1 MNKDKVNIIIPVYNS
16 YEFVIKCI
24 DSVIKN
30 TPKEEYNLIIVND
43 NSTDERMIS
52 YLLNLENK
60 KIDNIFIHHNK
71 KNVGFIESINIGIQ
85 LDANY
90 NKENFSMNTLTK
102 SEEDDIINDILLLN
116 SMTEVTNNWL
126 KKIKKIAYSKE
137 NIGTVVPLINDSS
150 IFTNLEYNE
159 YIKINNLDE
168 YSKLIENTSIR
179 LYPEISISIGSCMYI
194 KRNVI
199 DDIGLFQYESY
210 PKEYLKKNIFYLDLK
225 EKNYINVLCDDTF
238 IYKDN
243 NNVKSSDG
251 ELYCYNINN
260 NFKVPQQFL
269 SIKENIN
276 LQMKIRNTKPNVLFI
291 SHNDISGREGFI
303 GGTEIHIKDL
313 IYNIT
318 EINSFLLY
326 IDNDYMHLNA
336 YIDKNILNFKFKLD
350 KKITMLD
357 FTNIQ
362 YKDYLDN
369 IVKYFNIDCIHVQH
383 FFRHTFDAVD
393 IAKQYNIPIYLTL
406 HDYYLICPKV
416 NLLDESNKYCLDKI
430 SLGRCNNCLKKSY
443 GYENNTILVWN
454 TNVYKCLKKIDRIFA
469 PSQSVVENFKRYYRE
484 MCGEFNINI
493 EVIEHG
499 TTSLFINNRKES
511 DIFRIAF
518 VGAIVPHKGS
528 GLIYDIITQN
538 KNSNIEWHI
547 FGNIRDNKLN
557 LLQNKSLIK
566 HGKYEV
572 NQIQNLLISNNI
584 NLVCILSICPETYSY
599 TLSES
604 ISSRIPVLVNNLG
617 ALSERVSKYN
627 CGWILNEELSS
638 QYILNYI
645 NKIINSKEEYISKL
659 SSLDKL
665 RLLSK
670 EEECNIYKNIY
681 LDTNNKTLNTDYKIN
696 RYMLNTDY
704 KVETTDNELATVM
717 MLSYNNLQYM
727 KSAIKSVLK
736 QTYKQIELIIND
748 DGSKAFDNE
757 FVNDITLYIEENKGS
772 NLINYRIEK
781 NEVNLG
787 IVKSYN
793 KIINLSKGN
802 YLIPLCCDDEFYDE
816 NTIKGIGQYFN
827 SSDKLI
833 ATGYRACY
841 DEDLKHFKCIKP
853 QKEDIE
859 HLYKSP
865 IELYEYLCKDNF
877 IAGAC
882 TSYTRKF
889 IEKYGQFDED
899 YVLLEDWGRYLNIT
913 RRGCSIGFINSI
925 LIKYRDGGIT
935 TSKTNN
941 TKSKR
946 ILLNDVSVL
955 KNKEILPYKNAIQR
969 ASDLGNYK
977 INDSYSNDIN
987 IQQIKDFQGIDKLKV
1002 NSNQIHL
1009 TSIIILTYNQLEYT
1023 KLCIESIRKFT
1034 PQDSYEI
1041 IVVDNGSSDGTVD
1054 WLKEQNDIKVI
1065 LNKENLGFSKG
1076 CNQGINVSIGE
1087 NILLLN
1093 NDTIVTPNWLYN
1105 MDRSLWK
1112 EDKIAAV
1119 SCMSNYVTNNQQI
1132 EVEYTNIYSML
1143 AFALNF
1149 NILNFDKHDQMDKLI
1164 GFCMMIKKEV
1174 INKIGLL
1181 DENFLIGNFED
1192 DDYCL
1197 RMRKAGYKLILC
1209 KDTFIHHFG
1218 SISFKNTPTLDIFEI
1233 SRINEE
1239 KFKNK
1244 WNL

>member
-1 MNKDKVNIIIPVYNS
+1 MNKNKVNIIIPIYNS
-16 YEFVIKCI
+16 YESVIKCI
-24 DSVIKN
+24 GSVIKN
-30 TPKEEYNLIIVND
+30 TPKEEYNLIIIND
-43 NSTDERMIS
+43 NSTDERIIN

-60 KIDNIFIHHNK
+60 KFDNIFILHN
-71 KNVGFIESINIGIQ
+71 NQYLGFIESINIGIRF
-85 LDANY
+85 DTDY
-90 NKENFSMNTLTK
+90 NKEDK
-102 SEEDDIINDILLLN
+102 IINDVLLLN
-116 SMTEVTNNWL
+116 SLTEVTKNWL
-126 KKIKKIAYSKE
+126 KKIKNVAYSKE
-137 NIGTVVPLINDSS
+137 NIGTVVPLTNDNS
-150 IFTNLEYNE
+150 IFTNLEYDE
-159 YIKINNLDE
+159 RIKINNLE
-168 YSKLIENTSIR
+168 KYSQLIENTSIK
-179 LYPEISISIGSCMYI
+179 LYPETSISIGSCMYI

-199 DDIGLFQYESY
+199 DEIGPFQYESY
-210 PKEYLKKNIFYLDLK
+210 PEEYLKKNIFYLNLK
-225 EKNYINVLCDDTF
+225 GKNYINILCDDTF
-238 IYKDN
+238 IYKEN
-243 NNVKSSDG
+243 NNIKNLNQES
-251 ELYCYNINN
+251 YRYNINN
-260 NFKVPQQFL
+260 NFKIPKQFL
-269 SIKENIN
+269 SIKNNIN
-276 LQMKIRNTKPNVLFI
+276 LQLKIRNAKTNVLFI
-291 SHNDISGREGFI
+291 SHNDISGRDGFI
-303 GGTEIHIKDL
+303 GGTEIHINDL
-313 IYNIT
+313 IYNIS

-336 YIDKNILNFKFKLD
+336 YIDENILNFKFKLD
-350 KKITMLD
+350 KKISTLD
-357 FTNIQ
+357 FTNKQ

-369 IVKYFNIDCIHVQH
+369 IVKYFNINCIHVQH
-383 FFRHTFDAVD
+383 FFRHTFDVVD

-416 NLLDESNKYCLDKI
+416 NLLDQNDEYCLDKI
-430 SLGRCNNCLKKSY
+430 SLNKCNKCLKKTY
-443 GYENNTILVWN
+443 GYENNTILKWN
-454 TNVYKCLKKIDRIFA
+454 TIVYKYLKKFDRIFA
-469 PSQSVVENFKRYYRE
+469 PSKSVVENFKKYYIN
-484 MCGEFNINI
+484 MYKEFNINI

-499 TTSLFINNRKES
+499 TTSLFINNRKKS

-518 VGAIVPHKGS
+518 VGSMVPHKGS

-566 HGKYEV
+566 HGKYEA

-584 NLVCILSICPETYSY
+584 DLVCILSICPETYSY
-599 TLSES
+599 TLNES
-604 ISSRIPVLVNNLG
+604 ISSRIPVLVSGLG
-617 ALSERVSKYN
+617 ALNERVSKYN

-645 NKIINSKEEYISKL
+645 NKIINNKDEYISKL

-665 RLLSK
+665 KLLSK
-670 EEECNIYKNIY
+670 EDECNRYKNIY
-681 LDTNNKTLNTDYKIN
+681 LDINNKALNTNYKIN
-696 RYMLNTDY
+696 RYMLNANY
-704 KVETTDNELATVM
+704 KIDTIDNEIATVM

-748 DGSKAFDNE
+748 DGSKEFDNE
-757 FVNDITLYIEENKGS
+757 FVNDIRLYIEENKGN

-781 NEVNLG
+781 NEVNVG

-793 KIINLSKGN
+793 KIINLAKGN

-816 NTIKGIGQYFN
+816 NTIKSIVQYFN

-833 ATGYRACY
+833 VTGYRACY
-841 DEDLKHFKCIKP
+841 DENLKHFNCLKP
-853 QKEDIE
+853 QKEDIDY
-859 HLYKSP
+859 LYKSP

-882 TSYTRKF
+882 TSYTKKF
-889 IEKYGQFDED
+889 IEEYGKFDED
-899 YVLLEDWGRYLNIT
+899 YVLLEDWGKYLNIT

-925 LIKYRDGGIT
+925 LIKYREGGIT
-935 TSKTNN
+935 TSKINN

-955 KNKEILPYKNAIQR
+955 KNKEILPYKKSIQR
-969 ASDLGNYK
+969 VSNLGNYK

-987 IQQIKDFQGIDKLKV
+987 IQQIKDFKI
-1002 NSNQIHL
+1002 NSRPIHL
-1009 TSIIILTYNQLEYT
+1009 TSIVILTYNQLEYT

-1034 PQDSYEI
+1034 PQNSYEI

-1054 WLKEQNDIKVI
+1054 WLKEQKDIKTI
-1065 LNKENLGFSKG
+1065 FNKENMGFSKG
-1076 CNQGINVSIGE
+1076 CNQGIDVSVGE

-1105 MDRSLWK
+1105 MDRALWK

-1132 EVEYTNIYSML
+1132 EVKYTNIYSML
-1143 AFALNF
+1143 EFALDF
-1149 NILNFDKHDQMDKLI
+1149 NILNFNKHEPMDKLI
-1164 GFCMMIKKEV
+1164 GFCMLIKKEV

-1181 DENFLIGNFED
+1181 DENFVVGNFED

-1197 RMRKAGYKLILC
+1197 RMKKAGYKLILC

-1218 SISFKNTPTLDIFEI
+1218 SISFKNTPQLDIFEI